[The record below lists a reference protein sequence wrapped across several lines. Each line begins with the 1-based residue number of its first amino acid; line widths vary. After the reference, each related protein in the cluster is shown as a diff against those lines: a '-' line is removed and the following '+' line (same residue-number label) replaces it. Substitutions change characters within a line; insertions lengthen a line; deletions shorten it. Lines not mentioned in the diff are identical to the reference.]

1 MRNIGQLINST
12 VLNGATGIKIHRNVA
27 YVASYFSDSFAAI
40 DISDPANP
48 VLLDHLAGTRLNGA
62 NDVEIV
68 GDFALVPAEVDGSIQ
83 VIDISNPADLR
94 FVGEVQDS
102 ALTNVHRVIANGRYV
117 YALTFSA
124 TSLVVL
130 ELPTLTSPSAEF
142 GTMVAQNIT
151 SDELVTNYLLTA
163 NQDLNVGNNALVN
176 GLLSIT
182 GNSSTTLGT
191 NLAQLTLGGATVRD
205 SFMTFQNGAND
216 WSIGLENAD
225 SSFRIGSSSSLG
237 TNDYL
242 TIDVDGNIGIG
253 TTSPAS
259 KLSLDTSANSLDGA
273 GVAALD
279 QYILTE
285 NTSNGAVQFGNRFF
299 LNASNTA
306 TTTIVGSV
314 YRVQDDTTF
323 GNTVRGLEVQTN
335 RGGNTQGE
343 NTALSGFART
353 FGVRGV
359 TSGDAGGSFE
369 PAGGFFETEG
379 TTQGNA
385 IRGFSDSITTATLLS
400 LFQSS
405 STFAGTGLQMNFGNG
420 GGSFAS
426 TSSKYLDFQ
435 NGGTSVFTVSA
446 FGTTTIGDG
455 TTNNQAGLQIGFGGL
470 CVDDD
475 GSCTASTT
483 GRITAVE
490 LQSANSDLAET
501 YFSSQ
506 ALEPGELVSLYGE
519 LSVRRADP
527 NSTLPVLGVVSTNPG
542 FTLGSDDTSTRS
554 GESAYPIALTG
565 RVPVIL
571 STENGDIKQG
581 DQLMLS
587 SIPGVAM
594 KATGTGAVIGLALED
609 FDTTRYYSTT
619 YLNQFGDS
627 LVEPQNE
634 PINTN
639 DDPRIDDNCYYSGGT
654 AVGEPECV
662 PLSATTS
669 AGQLQEANDL
679 AEQESIEE
687 QLREL
692 ARVRAE
698 TRTTPAGETVQVGQV
713 VMFVERSYRWLD
725 TEMAAAIED
734 VMTADAI
741 GLRELMAT
749 TAEEEG
755 ATMGMMATV
764 IDAVTTLWHRVTG
777 LEERLEDLEAENRA
791 LEQRLQQLEQQTSG
805 EAPAPERPAEEE
817 PAADLAPADQPA
829 PSDAPTTDPATTTP
843 STTAEV
849 SEEGAV
855 TTPPEM
861 PATTTPDMN
870 EPTITEE
877 SVITPEPVAEAEP
890 EIEEEVVAEP
900 VSEPAIEEEPELVTE
915 PTIEEDP
922 ATEPM
927 PDPTPVEEEPTAAA
941 N

>member
-1 MRNIGQLINST
+1 
-12 VLNGATGIKIHRNVA
+12 
-27 YVASYFSDSFAAI
+27 
-40 DISDPANP
+40 
-48 VLLDHLAGTRLNGA
+48 
-62 NDVEIV
+62 
-68 GDFALVPAEVDGSIQ
+68 VPAEVDGSIQ

-191 NLAQLTLGGATVRD
+191 NLAQLTLGGPTVRD

-314 YRVQDDTTF
+314 YRVQDDTAF

-435 NGGTSVFTVSA
+435 NGGTSVFTVTA

-571 STENGDIKQG
+571 STENGDIKKG

-713 VMFVERSYRWLD
+713 VMFVERSYKWVDDSQLAALGMLMGTTSLETVGENENETLMDRLVALANSFVDGVFSVFEIRADRVEVAEELCVDGVCVTADDLRTLLD
-725 TEMAAAIED
+725 GQAAAVAEPAQSTEETNDTHTQSDTNEGSNISSGSAAD
-734 VMTADAI
+734 TTADPAPV
-741 GLRELMAT
+741 EEAAT
-749 TAEEEG
+749 TTEEDAPATTTEETVTEPEATSTPTITEEVAEAPATTTEEG
-755 ATMGMMATV
+755 VPAITEPEVPTTTSE
-764 IDAVTTLWHRVTG
+764 AV
-777 LEERLEDLEAENRA
+777 EEPV
-791 LEQRLQQLEQQTSG
+791 
-805 EAPAPERPAEEE
+805 EAPAPEPEPE
-817 PAADLAPADQPA
+817 PAL
-829 PSDAPTTDPATTTP
+829 
-843 STTAEV
+843 
-849 SEEGAV
+849 
-855 TTPPEM
+855 
-861 PATTTPDMN
+861 
-870 EPTITEE
+870 
-877 SVITPEPVAEAEP
+877 EPV
-890 EIEEEVVAEP
+890 VV
-900 VSEPAIEEEPELVTE
+900 
-915 PTIEEDP
+915 EDP
-922 ATEPM
+922 E
-927 PDPTPVEEEPTAAA
+927 PVEEEPTPEPEPVTEETPSESV
-941 N
+941 